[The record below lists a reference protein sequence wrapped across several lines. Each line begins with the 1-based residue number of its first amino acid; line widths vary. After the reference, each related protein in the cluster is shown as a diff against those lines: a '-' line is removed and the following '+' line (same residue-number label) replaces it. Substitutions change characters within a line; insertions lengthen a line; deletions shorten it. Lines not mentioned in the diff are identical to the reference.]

1 VKIRILG
8 TAAGGGAPQ
17 WNCACDACRAT
28 RSGAS
33 LSRTQDCLAIS
44 ADGSAWYL
52 VNASPDIR
60 AQLLATPELAPGPGR
75 RDTPLRGALLTTAEL
90 DHVLG
95 LVMLRE
101 GSGLQVWAPAA
112 PLAGLATG
120 FPLKDVLD
128 PYGSWAWNEVTPGE
142 PFTLDGG
149 ALSVTAIAIS
159 TKRPRY
165 AAGIDVAGPWVV
177 AYRIADPATGGS
189 LLYAP
194 CLATWP
200 DGFDDLVAG
209 VDCVIV
215 DGTFYSPDEMAD
227 ATGKPPALTGQSLM
241 GHLPIAGDEGSL
253 AALGRH
259 PGVRRLYTH
268 LNNTNPAQH
277 HDSAERMEITA
288 AGVEVPDDGTLLEL

>member
-1 VKIRILG
+1 MKVRILG

-17 WNCACDACRAT
+17 WNCACDACVAT
-28 RSGAS
+28 RSGATPR
-33 LSRTQDCLAIS
+33 RTQDCLAVS
-44 ADGSAWYL
+44 ATGESWYL

-101 GSGLQVWAPAA
+101 GSGLSVWAPAA

-120 FPLKDVLD
+120 FPIKGVLD
-128 PYGSWAWNEVTPGE
+128 PYGSWAWNEVVPDE
-142 PFTLDGG
+142 PFTLDG
-149 ALSVTAIAIS
+149 LTVTAVPIS
-159 TKRPRY
+159 VKRPRY
-165 AAGIDVAGPWVV
+165 ATGIDAPGPWVV
-177 AYRIADPATGGS
+177 AYRIADAATGGS

-194 CLATWP
+194 CLASWP
-200 DGFDDLVAG
+200 DGFDALVSS

-215 DGTFYSPDEMAD
+215 DGTFYSPAEMTD
-227 ATGKPPALTGQSLM
+227 ATGRPPELTGQALM
-241 GHLPIAGDEGSL
+241 GHLPIAGDGGSL

-277 HDSAERMEITA
+277 ADSPERIAVEA
-288 AGVEVPDDGTLLEL
+288 AGVEIPDDGTLLDL

>member
-1 VKIRILG
+1 MKVRILG

-33 LSRTQDCLAIS
+33 HSRTQDCLAIS

-120 FPLKDVLD
+120 FPIKGVLD
-128 PYGSWAWNEVTPGE
+128 PYGSWAWNEAMPGE
-142 PFTLDGG
+142 AFTLDGG
-149 ALSVTAIAIS
+149 VLSVTPIAIS

-165 AAGIDVAGPWVV
+165 AVGIDVAGPWVV
-177 AYRIADPATGGS
+177 AYRIADRATGGS

-200 DGFDDLVAG
+200 DGFDALVAG

-241 GHLPIAGDEGSL
+241 GHLPIAGEQGSL
-253 AALGRH
+253 AALSRH
-259 PGVRRLYTH
+259 PAVRRLYTH
-268 LNNTNPAQH
+268 LNNTNAAQH
-277 HDSAERMEITA
+277 HDSRERAEVTA
-288 AGVEVPDDGTLLEL
+288 AGVEIPDDGTLLEL